1 MKTGDEVPFRTRKAK
16 CLVALLLLSP
26 STAMNREQLAS
37 LLWDPAPEDLA
48 RGSLRQALKELRGA
62 LGEEGAD
69 DIRSDRF
76 SVSAKEGSFDL
87 DVRRFRALL
96 DVAKTDVSA
105 MLQAA
110 EMWRGDLFGAFLPNA
125 PVFEAWV
132 QVERSHLRNRLTKSL
147 TNHLEAQ
154 LLVQDFA
161 DPRIAEELVRVEPS
175 HELAHQYLMRFHATR
190 GDQAAALR
198 QYATMENALA
208 EELDSEPSND
218 SNDLLVA
225 IKRGDI
231 GLDRPE
237 LAQSKSL
244 ARTDRKGPPRIAIR
258 PPLTRHFDT
267 SKDYLGEGFAQLARA
282 CLSRFRAW
290 IVIPW
295 PSTGF
300 DSPSAVD
307 YTALGRAV
315 DADFAIDFVLDW
327 RGPKAKLFVT
337 LIDCRDAAEVW
348 SRVYEVAETQL
359 QELGSTVAGMVAA
372 NLASQVNHNVLLRQ
386 ARNTPANPAA
396 HDLWLRAH
404 QLSRL
409 WNPKADAEA
418 EDLLLQSIALDPGL
432 AAGHAV
438 LAQIQSTRNH
448 IMPGYPG
455 RQADLGKA
463 FLNAQR
469 AIELD
474 PYDPRCHIS
483 MAWNWLIQR
492 SAERANSHFRL
503 AVDLNPYDAEIL
515 IAAADGMAFLGN
527 MPEAMKWASDALQ
540 LNPIYPE
547 YYTGYLAGINFL
559 NGDYVQAIHY
569 VEKCPDVIPYLA
581 IWKAASHALL
591 GHEPEAGI
599 AYQQFRRMT
608 ISAWVGKTPPGDE
621 DLENWVLDTL
631 PIYWPDGKSRLSRA
645 LRLARQSA
653 DDLASEV
660 SGTAA

>member
-1 MKTGDEVPFRTRKAK
+1 MQTGDEVPFRTRKAK

-26 STAMNREQLAS
+26 SSSMNREQLAS
-37 LLWDPAPEDLA
+37 LLWDPAPEELA
-48 RGSLRQALKELRGA
+48 RGSLRQALKELRGV
-62 LGEEGAD
+62 LGEEAAD
-69 DIRSDRF
+69 DISSDRF

-87 DVRRFRALL
+87 DVRRFRTLI
-96 DVAKTDVSA
+96 DTAKTDVAA
-105 MLQAA
+105 MLQASA
-110 EMWRGDLFGAFLPNA
+110 MWHGDLFGNFLPNA

-132 QVERSHLRNRLTKSL
+132 QVERSHLRNLLTKSL
-147 TNHLEAQ
+147 TNHIEAQ
-154 LLVQDFA
+154 FVAQDFA

-175 HELAHQYLMRFHATR
+175 HELAHQFLMRFHAMR

-198 QYATMENALA
+198 QYATMETALA

-218 SNDLLVA
+218 SGDLLVA

-231 GLDRPE
+231 GLERQEPP
-237 LAQSKSL
+237 QNRVQ
-244 ARTDRKGPPRIAIR
+244 ARSDRKGPPKIVIR

-267 SKDYLGEGFAQLARA
+267 TKDYLGEGFAQLARS

-295 PSTGF
+295 PSSGF

-348 SRVYEVAETQL
+348 SRVYEIAETQL

-386 ARNTPANPAA
+386 VRNTPANPAA
-396 HDLWLRAH
+396 HDLWLKAH

-409 WNPKADAEA
+409 WNAEADAEA
-418 EDLLLQSIALDPGL
+418 EALLLQAIEMDPGL

-438 LAQIQSTRNH
+438 LAQIQSTRSH
-448 IMPGYPG
+448 TMPGYAG
-455 RQADLGKA
+455 RQADQAKA

-469 AIELD
+469 AIALD

-483 MAWNWLIQR
+483 MAWNWLIQK
-492 SAERANSHFRL
+492 SAARANAHFRL
-503 AVDLNPYDAEIL
+503 AVDLNPFDAEIL

-527 MPEAMKWASDALQ
+527 LPEALAWSAEAVQ
-540 LNPIYPE
+540 LNPIYPD
-547 YYTGYLAGINFL
+547 YYTGYLAGIHFL
-559 NGDYVQAIHY
+559 NSDYAQAIKT

-581 IWKAASHALL
+581 IWQAASHALL
-591 GHEPEAGI
+591 GHVAEAGL
-599 AYQQFRRMT
+599 AYQQFRSM
-608 ISAWVGKTPPGDE
+608 IALAWVGNSPPGDE

-631 PIYWPDGKSRLSRA
+631 PITWPDGKSRLARA
-645 LRLARQSA
+645 LKLARQGLDETTA
-653 DDLASEV
+653 AFN
-660 SGTAA
+660 GTAA